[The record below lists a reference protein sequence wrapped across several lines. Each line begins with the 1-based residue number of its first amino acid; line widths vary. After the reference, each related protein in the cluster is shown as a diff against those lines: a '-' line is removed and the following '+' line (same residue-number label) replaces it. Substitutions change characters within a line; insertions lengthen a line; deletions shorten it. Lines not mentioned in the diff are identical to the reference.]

1 MIPRTCLKTFLNVMY
16 RITSIAFL
24 CAAVMLPMAVLAD
37 TAADGRPLLQGK
49 LDDELVVTAN
59 REQVASLDL
68 IGNTARLAEGRIRL
82 TNPLHISELGAAAAG
97 TWFSRGNGQENL
109 TAIRSPV
116 LTGPG
121 ACGSFLVLEDG
132 IPTRPT
138 GFCNINELFE
148 VPSEIAHAVEIIRGP
163 SNALYG
169 SNGLH
174 GTTNIL
180 LPEPGLAQ
188 GISGG
193 ATLGPDDFYR
203 GKLGWD
209 AEYGANAFDL
219 GVLVDSYGGWRD
231 DSGYDQQKAFF
242 RADRSLSNSK
252 LGVGLSVQNLDQATA
267 GFITGEDAYKD
278 PALSRTNPSP
288 EAFRKAD
295 SQRLSVRWASAPDE
309 ARGGKDLRVFLRRS
323 DMEFLQHFIPGQP
336 LEQNGQWSTGLISTW
351 IGQWRGTTIT
361 AGLDLE
367 YMDAFIKQNQA
378 EALDGG
384 SAFLNE
390 TLPQGWHYD
399 FDASSVGAAPYAQ
412 IEIPLGSDWRVLGGV
427 RVEYLRYEYDNQLID
442 GNTRDDGTPCGFGGC
457 RYNRPADRSDDFLNV
472 APNIGLAY
480 RLNADTQLFATLSR
494 GFRAPQVTE
503 LYRLQNNQNVADL
516 DSVTL
521 DSFEIGVH
529 WQNEFYRLEATGFAM
544 QKRNEIF
551 QDVNRNNVSNG
562 RTRHLGAEVQAE
574 ARSASG
580 LYAGLAATWARHVY
594 DFDFESRGDTITSG
608 NDVDT
613 APRTL
618 GSARLGWAGARGIL
632 EIEAAHI
639 GSYYL
644 DPSNRHKY
652 DGHNL
657 LNARAVWR
665 ITDDWSVTGR
675 VNNILDTRYAD
686 RADFAFGTY
695 RYFPGRPREFLLEV
709 AYRTF

>member
-1 MIPRTCLKTFLNVMY
+1 MIIPALPERMR
-16 RITSIAFL
+16 RIRLSACL
-24 CAAVMLPMAVLAD
+24 CAILVLPLAAVA
-37 TAADGRPLLQGK
+37 TSAADERPLLRGK
-49 LDDELVVTAN
+49 LDDELVVTAH
-59 REQVASLDL
+59 REQIASLDL
-68 IGNTARLAEGRIRL
+68 IGNTARLTEDRIHL

-138 GFCNINELFE
+138 GFCNINEMLE

-180 LPEPGLAQ
+180 LPEPGLAP
-188 GISGG
+188 GWTGG

-242 RADRSLSNSK
+242 RADRSLTNSK
-252 LGVGLSVQNLDQATA
+252 LGVGVSVQNLDQATA
-267 GFITGEDAYKD
+267 GFIVGEDAYKD
-278 PALSRTNPSP
+278 SALSRTNPSP

-295 SQRLSVRWASAPDE
+295 SQRLSVRWASAPND
-309 ARGGKDLRVFLRRS
+309 ARGGADLRVFLRRS

-336 LEQNGQWSTGLISTW
+336 LEKNGQWSTGLVSTW
-351 IGQWRGTTIT
+351 IRSWGDATLT

-367 YMDAFIKQNQA
+367 YMDAFIQQYQA
-378 EALDGG
+378 EVLNGD

-390 TLPQGWHYD
+390 TLPQGGHYD
-399 FDASSVGAAPYAQ
+399 FDVSSVLAAPYAQ
-412 IEIPLGSDWRVLGGV
+412 IEIPLRSDWRVLGGV
-427 RVEYLRYEYDNQLID
+427 RVEYMRYEYDNKLLD

-457 RYNRPADRSDDFLNV
+457 RYNRPADRSDGFLNI

-480 RLNADTQLFATLSR
+480 SINTDTQLFATLSR
-494 GFRAPQVTE
+494 GFRAPQITE

-516 DSVTL
+516 DNVTL
-521 DSFEIGVH
+521 DSLEVGIH
-529 WQNEFYRLEATGFAM
+529 WQNTQYRLEATGFVM

-551 QDVNRNNVSNG
+551 QDADRNNVSSG
-562 RTRHLGAEVQAE
+562 RTQHFGTEVQAE
-574 ARSASG
+574 ARFDSG
-580 LYAGLAATWARHVY
+580 FYTGLAATWARHVY
-594 DFDFESRGDTITSG
+594 DFDFEARGDTIQSG
-608 NDVDT
+608 NDIDT

-618 GSARLGWAGARGIL
+618 GSVRVGWAGPRVLLETEGI
-632 EIEAAHI
+632 HI

-644 DPSNRHKY
+644 DPSNAHKY

-665 ITDDWSVTGR
+665 ISDDWSVTGR
-675 VNNILDTRYAD
+675 VNNALDTRYAD
-686 RADFAFGTY
+686 RADFAFGNY

-709 AYRTF
+709 SYRTF